1 MRSFEIDHDRLLPG
15 IYKHSVSGLVV
26 TWDVRIKTPNKGEYL
41 TPAQI
46 HTIEHTL
53 ATYLRG
59 RYGNYRIVGIFPM
72 GCQTG
77 FYVLTRFID
86 KVMIYESILDYILN
100 LQRSISVPGATRR
113 QCGQFELQDLRGAKQ
128 VVLDYYEH
136 HLKFQKSA
144 LKYNK

>member
-15 IYKHSVSGLVV
+15 IYKHSVSGLVI
-26 TWDVRIKTPNKGEYL
+26 TWDMRVKIPNSGDYL

-53 ATYLRG
+53 ATYLRE

-77 FYVLTRFID
+77 FYILTRFID
-86 KVMIYESILDYILN
+86 KNMIFNAIIDYILG
-100 LQRSISVPGATRR
+100 LQRAIVVPGATRN
-113 QCGQFELQDLRGAKQ
+113 QCGQYELQDLRGAKKAM
-128 VVLDYYEH
+128 LSYYENY
-136 HLKFQKSA
+136 LKFQKSA
-144 LKYNK
+144 KQYNN

>member
-1 MRSFEIDHDRLLPG
+1 MRSFEIDHDKLSPG
-15 IYKHSVSGLVV
+15 IYEHSVSGLVV
-26 TWDVRIKTPNKGEYL
+26 TWDVRIKSPNKGDYL

-53 ATYLRG
+53 ATYLRD
-59 RYGNYRIVGIFPM
+59 RYDNYRIVGIFPM

-77 FYVLTRFID
+77 FYVLTRFIN
-86 KVMIYESILDYILN
+86 KIMIYESIVDYVLN
-100 LQRSISVPGATRR
+100 LQRTNVIPGATRE

-128 VVLDYYEH
+128 IMLDYYDH
-136 HLKFQKSA
+136 YLKFQKSA